1 VSPPAFQ
8 AALAR
13 AVVDVDFAEA
23 VAAGAPT
30 PGLTSREQRR
40 LAAAAAH
47 PGLALPRE
55 LHGGW
60 RLGKVL
66 TLLPLTARLLGDRL
80 AGELIAFW
88 KERPPRS
95 LFFQEDALA
104 FAARL
109 ADESRDEPHLA
120 EVASFERARLELLH
134 PDPDEPPPRVREV
147 RFRYDAE
154 VFMARLAEGEPL
166 DGVPERPS
174 VIRGVWDGAGEPVWT
189 MRALGEG

>member
-1 VSPPAFQ
+1 MSAPAFQ

-13 AVVDVDFAEA
+13 AVIDAGFARA
-23 VAAGAPT
+23 VAAGAYA
-30 PGLTSREQRR
+30 PGLTPRERRR
-40 LAAAAAH
+40 LAAAAGH
-47 PGLALPRE
+47 PGLALTRE
-55 LHGGW
+55 LHCGW

-109 ADESRDEPHLA
+109 ADRPCDDPYVA
-120 EVASFERARLELLH
+120 EVAGYERARLELVH
-134 PDPDEPPPRVREV
+134 PNPAEPPPRVREV
-147 RFRYDAE
+147 RFLHDAE
-154 VFMARLAEGEPL
+154 IVMSRLAEGEL
-166 DGVPERPS
+166 LEGVPERPS
-174 VIRGVWDGAGEPVWT
+174 IVRGTWDGDGDPVWT
-189 MRALGEG
+189 VHAHGED